1 MTENLKEFSN
11 STPQKMLNDE
21 CFKCKR
27 KGHWANECPNK
38 SPKKSAASSPK
49 NSTNSIPATP
59 VRCPWCFR
67 LCRLKTSQTEKNPDR
82 DYYACPVP
90 GKNHFFQ
97 WFDEFSSIVAKAPKC
112 RCGAG
117 ICSVS
122 KIFTGVYAERWYY
135 ACRLKKDFGKCEFFG
150 WADPEVNTMMRRNGS
165 ESKEHSSL
173 QSRTYI
179 ANSDMNK
186 IEMSFEINVAEKF
199 ANISFRKP
207 SDRFE
212 IPKVDLVMQK
222 EESSDVNKFQVM
234 NQSISPSPEGL
245 WRRVSVGE
253 KHTNEGKF
261 CSFNPLAS
269 SQDSGIVCAK
279 IEDCSGLMQT
289 QSVSWKS
296 KLKTVGRALF
306 SIFDS
311 MNPLDPA
318 HMVKVAEPILI
329 DIQKFSIECGPFVKN
344 VNEYIRNVS
353 ILISVEE
360 SMRRGPSS
368 QELNNRYESEKVEF
382 EEIFCRYSDAKEA
395 HGVSDKYLKLL
406 GDEVSGLKGV
416 DIEVE
421 EEFAVC
427 ETETKLLEARVN
439 EAFEDVFESKV
450 HMQIMSYE
458 IAQAAKLEQQR
469 EWVWRD
475 AMAALEKARLWLEL
489 L

>member
-90 GKNHFFQ
+90 
-97 WFDEFSSIVAKAPKC
+97 
-112 RCGAG
+112 
-117 ICSVS
+117 
-122 KIFTGVYAERWYY
+122 
-135 ACRLKKDFGKCEFFG
+135 DFGKCEFFG